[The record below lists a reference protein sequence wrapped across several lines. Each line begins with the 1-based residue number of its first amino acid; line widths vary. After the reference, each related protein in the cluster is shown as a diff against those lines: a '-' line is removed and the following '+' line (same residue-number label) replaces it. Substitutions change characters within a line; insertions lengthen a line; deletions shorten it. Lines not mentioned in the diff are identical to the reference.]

1 MKRYLSYFQVS
12 LSNAIPEASEVEIK
26 SGEYFANDTFDVG
39 IYVIWNTVFTM
50 SDKPLSEYLPD
61 LASFYAN

>member
-39 IYVIWNTVFTM
+39 IYVI
-50 SDKPLSEYLPD
+50 
-61 LASFYAN
+61 